1 MQPLVECVPNFSD
14 GRRPEVYTAIA
25 EAIRGVRG
33 TRVLNVSADPDHN
46 RSVITFAGAPE
57 AVLEGAFQAIAAA
70 AQLINMDEHQG
81 EHPRIGATDVC
92 PFVPVKDIT
101 LEECAELARRLGK
114 RVGEELDIPVY
125 LYGAAATRP
134 EREKLANIRRGEYEK
149 WREEVGH
156 NPERTPDF
164 GPAEPRTTGA
174 TVIGARPFLIAY
186 NIYLNSNDVAV
197 AREIAR
203 AVRASSG
210 GLQNV
215 QAMGFLV
222 EGQAQVSMNLLD
234 VEKTP
239 VNRVQELV
247 RREAARFGLTISRA
261 ELVGLIPQR
270 ALLDSARWYLQLGE
284 LPDEQVFEL
293 RLAEVEAEERQG
305 VGGMMPHE
313 FLDATAAG
321 TPTPG
326 GGAVAALAGALGT
339 ALAEMV
345 ANLTAGRKK
354 YAGVAEEA
362 ARVQQ
367 EAGRLRQELLDAAAA
382 DAAAFNDLLAV
393 FRDQS
398 LEGEARAAAVAE
410 KTIVAAEVP
419 LQVARLARDVALLA
433 QSMASSGNAN
443 AVTDATSGGIMA
455 RAAAEIA
462 ALNVKINGVGLQ
474 DQALV
479 QRWNEEVDSLI
490 ADVNGIVEETIAT
503 AASRGGF

>member
-14 GRRPEVYTAIA
+14 GRNPEVYTGIA
-25 EAIRGVRG
+25 DAIRSVRG
-33 TRVLNVSADPDHN
+33 ARVLNVSADPDHN

-57 AVLEGAFQAIAAA
+57 AVVEGAFQAIGAAA
-70 AQLINMDEHQG
+70 ELINMDEHEG

-92 PFVPVKDIT
+92 PLVPVRGIT

-149 WREEVGH
+149 WREEIGS
-156 NPERTPDF
+156 NPLRAPDF

-186 NIYLNSNDVAV
+186 NVYLNSDNVEVAKQ
-197 AREIAR
+197 IAR

-210 GLQNV
+210 GLNSV

-234 VEKTP
+234 FAKTP
-239 VNRVQELV
+239 VPRVQELV

-261 ELVGLIPQR
+261 ELVGLIPEQ
-270 ALLDSARWYLQLGE
+270 ALLDSARWYLQLGD
-284 LPDEQVFEL
+284 LPDDQIFEL

-305 VGGMMPHE
+305 VAGMMPHD
-313 FLDATAAG
+313 FLESTAAG

-326 GGAVAALAGALGT
+326 GGAVAALAGALGA

-354 YAGVAEEA
+354 YADVAEEA

-367 EAGRLRQELLDAAAA
+367 EAAQLRLELLDAVAA

-393 FRDQS
+393 YRDQS
-398 LEGEARAAAVAE
+398 LEGDARTVAVEE
-410 KTIVAAEVP
+410 KTTVAGEVP
-419 LQVARLARDVALLA
+419 LQVLRLARDVVRLA
-433 QSMASSGNAN
+433 QSMARSGNAN
-443 AVTDATSGGIMA
+443 AVTDATAGGIMA
-455 RAAAEIA
+455 RAAAEVA
-462 ALNVKINGVGLQ
+462 ALNVKINGTGLQ
-474 DQALV
+474 DKARAQA
-479 QRWNEEVDSLI
+479 WSDEVDSLV
-490 ADVNGIVEETIAT
+490 AEVSRIVDETVAT

>member
-14 GRRPEVYTAIA
+14 GRNPDVYMAIA
-25 EAIRGVRG
+25 GAIRSVRG
-33 TRVLNVSADPDHN
+33 ARVLNVSADPDHN
-46 RSVITFAGAPE
+46 RSVITFAGAPA
-57 AVLEGAFQAIAAA
+57 AVLEAAFQAIATA
-70 AQLINMDEHQG
+70 AQLINMDEHEG

-92 PFVPVKDIT
+92 PFVPVRGIT
-101 LEECAELARRLGK
+101 LEECAELARQLGQ
-114 RVGEELDIPVY
+114 RVGEELGIPVY

-134 EREKLANIRRGEYEK
+134 ERVLLSHIRRGEYEK
-149 WREEVGH
+149 WREEVGA
-156 NPERTPDF
+156 NSEREPDF
-164 GPAEPRTTGA
+164 GPAEPRPTGA

-186 NIYLNSNDVAV
+186 NLYLNSDDVSIAK
-197 AREIAR
+197 EIAR

-210 GLQNV
+210 GLNNV

-234 VEKTP
+234 FAQTP
-239 VNRVQELV
+239 VQRVQELV
-247 RREAARFGLTISRA
+247 RREAARFGLTITRA
-261 ELVGLIPQR
+261 ELVGLIPQQ

-284 LPDEQVFEL
+284 LPDDQIFEL

-305 VGGMMPHE
+305 VAGMMPHD

-326 GGAVAALAGALGT
+326 GGAVAALAGALGA

-367 EAGRLRQELLDAAAA
+367 EAARLRQELLDAVAA

-393 FRDQS
+393 YRDQS
-398 LEGEARAAAVAE
+398 LEGDARTAAVEE
-410 KTIVAAEVP
+410 KTVVAGEVP
-419 LQVARLARDVALLA
+419 LQVLRLARDVARLA
-433 QSMASSGNAN
+433 QSMARSGNAN
-443 AVTDATSGGIMA
+443 AVTDATAGGIMA
-455 RAAAEIA
+455 RAAAEVA
-462 ALNVKINGVGLQ
+462 ALNVKINGTGLQ
-474 DQALV
+474 DKARAQA
-479 QRWNEEVDSLI
+479 WTEEVDSLV
-490 ADVNGIVEETIAT
+490 AEVSRIVDETTAT